1 MAVVKLNNDLK
12 ELYGKEQE
20 EIQVI
25 LARLSADAAEYVSEI
40 RTDYA
45 TLTELDFIF
54 ARGALALDMNAS
66 KPMFNQ
72 ERRIRIREGRHPLL
86 DKKKVVPISLTLGG
100 DFDLLI
106 VTGPNTGGKTV
117 SLKTVGLFQ
126 LMGQAGLHIPALDRS
141 ELGVFR
147 EVYAPSA
154 GQPDTQ
160 ECVLGHPRQ
169 LSWNADRL
177 PAA

>member
-66 KPMFNQ
+66 KPMFNHCLLYTSV
-72 ERRIRIREGRHPLL
+72 RTCLVSVLTTLDVPL
-86 DKKKVVPISLTLGG
+86 SL
-100 DFDLLI
+100 
-106 VTGPNTGGKTV
+106 
-117 SLKTVGLFQ
+117 
-126 LMGQAGLHIPALDRS
+126 
-141 ELGVFR
+141 
-147 EVYAPSA
+147 
-154 GQPDTQ
+154 
-160 ECVLGHPRQ
+160 
-169 LSWNADRL
+169 
-177 PAA
+177 